1 VGLYERIIAERAE
14 EERRKGRPLGM
25 FHNSDSQVLDRLLTD
40 APEDRLVYPAD
51 LSLLRRYV
59 HTGPTNAGTGMRY
72 RALKQKYQRE
82 YAEFKAEAR
91 GQRTLL

>member
-14 EERRKGRPLGM
+14 EECCRGRPLGM

-51 LSLLRRYV
+51 LSLLRRYIRKD
-59 HTGPTNAGTGMRY
+59 PTNAGTGMRY
-72 RALKQKYQRE
+72 RALRRKYQRE
-82 YAEFKAEAR
+82 YVKFKAETR
-91 GQRTLL
+91 GQGVLL